1 MAIKTN
7 FFENPYEDIF
17 EKSKEISRKLEKGL
31 KTAELISERLSQFD
45 NKVWFNNIESTERV
59 LKNID
64 NIFSSSASDKMQI
77 ISTLERVCDPG
88 ERLFN
93 ALQASAELI
102 NILDTDFDN
111 FFKNLSVNKAFEHVT
126 NLQAILPKVVE
137 KADEEMKKETLA
149 ETTKEEKMYPKTK
162 KVTVN
167 SIKTYLELISAILS
181 IIFNLYSFVF
191 SNIPEINIDITNDHS
206 TNYYIQ
212 EVNNYY
218 TKDEDFYADEYNEN
232 GYRFVAE
239 KEIIVRIKPDCSSCV
254 VEKLKLG
261 KVVQIVDKKKKWVQI
276 RWSNKDD
283 TYSYGWIQNYKLAEF
298 EE

>member
-1 MAIKTN
+1 MATKTN

-64 NIFSSSASDKMQI
+64 NIFSSLASDKMQI

-88 ERLFN
+88 ERLFS
-93 ALQASAELI
+93 ALQASENLI
-102 NILDTDFDN
+102 KILDADFDK
-111 FFKNLSVNKAFEHVT
+111 FFEKLSINEAFEHVT

-137 KADEEMKKETLA
+137 KADEEIKKETLV
-149 ETTKEEKMYPKTK
+149 ETEEKTHQKTK
-162 KVTVN
+162 KVTINKVK
-167 SIKTYLELISAILS
+167 IYLELLNVILS

-191 SNIPEINIDITNDHS
+191 STIPEINIDITNDHS

-218 TKDEDFYADEYNEN
+218 TKSEEFCTKEYNEN